1 MKIHNPK
8 DYVLH
13 TSKANLVWEILPK
26 STVEFTAEESQ
37 NMEVDPD
44 IIILEKDTL
53 LEDIS

>member
-8 DYVLH
+8 DHVLR
-13 TSKANLVWEILPK
+13 TSKDNLVWEILPK
-26 STVEFTAEESQ
+26 STVEFTAEDSQ